1 MALFD
6 KLAQIVLPKGKG
18 IKGGASFTPTFN
30 PRTPIITAPTY
41 RQHLSDIFTDRTAN
55 DSRSLLNNLVNHD
68 PDVSAAVHS
77 YLTIS
82 GSANLVISAYNAEGQ
97 LDRDGIDLGQRIIQS
112 LTSTSDYSLGYSNK
126 PTMDQLSANLRYM
139 ALLRGMIG
147 VELVLD
153 KTYVPSELRIVDTS
167 TLEWNETKS
176 GVFAPTQKPAGSND
190 TIDLNIATF
199 FTSTFH
205 QNPTSIYTFSPFVAA
220 INTIAAR
227 QDIINELYRIMQVVG
242 YPRLDIEV
250 LEEVLLAN
258 VPPAFKN
265 DPNKSREFV
274 EAELGR
280 IRGVV
285 GNMSARDV
293 FVHSNAIKS
302 SIINDKN
309 PGAGMQIER
318 VIDVL
323 DNQNQAALKVMPAVI
338 GKGTAGAVAST
349 EARLFALSCDALN
362 KVVASILSQSLTLA
376 ARLAGFDGQVKAE
389 YQPVELRPVMELEPQ
404 LTMKSSRLRQ
414 ELSLGTITDA
424 EYHMQVFGRPQ
435 PAGAPELSGTNF
447 LNPVQVA
454 VDETTITANSD
465 PLGKSLASDGSPS
478 AKSNSTKSGE
488 QKSSG

>member
-1 MALFD
+1 MAIFD
-6 KLAQIVLPKGKG
+6 KLAAIVLPKGKG
-18 IKGGASFTPTFN
+18 VKGGAAFTPTFN

-55 DSRSLLNNLVNHD
+55 DSRTLLNNLVNHD

-77 YLTIS
+77 YLTIA
-82 GSANLVISAYNAEGQ
+82 GSAKLVIHAYNADGA
-97 LDRDGIDLGQRIIQS
+97 LDRDGIELAQRILQN
-112 LTSTSDYSLGYSNK
+112 LTGTSDYSLGYSNK
-126 PTMDQLSANLRYM
+126 PTMDQLANDLRYM

-153 KTYVPSELRIVDTS
+153 KTYVPSELRVVDTS
-167 TLEWNETKS
+167 TLEWNEAKS
-176 GVFAPTQKPAGSND
+176 GVFAPTQKPSGSNE
-190 TIDLNIATF
+190 TVDLNIPTF

-205 QNPTSIYTFSPFVAA
+205 QNPTSIYTYSPFVAA

-250 LEEVLLAN
+250 MEEVLLAN
-258 VPPAFKN
+258 VPATYRN
-265 DPNKSREFV
+265 DPNKAREFV

-293 FVHSNAIKS
+293 FVHSDAITA

-309 PGAGMQIER
+309 PSSGMQIER

-323 DNQNQAALKVMPAVI
+323 DNQNQAALKVMPAVV
-338 GKGTAGAVAST
+338 GKSDAGGVAST
-349 EARLFALSCDALN
+349 EARLFALSADALN
-362 KVVASILSQSLTLA
+362 RTVAAILTKALTLA
-376 ARLAGFDGQVKAE
+376 VRLAGFDGRVSAQ
-389 YQPVELRPVMELEPQ
+389 YLPVELRPVLELEPQ
-404 LTMKSSRLRQ
+404 LTMKGSRLRQ
-414 ELSLGTITDA
+414 ELSLGTITDE
-424 EYHMQVFGRPQ
+424 EYHMDMFGRPP
-435 PAGAPELSGTNF
+435 PAGAPPLSGTNF
-447 LNPVQVA
+447 MDPISVA
-454 VDETTITANSD
+454 VDATTVTANDD
-465 PLGKSLASDGSPS
+465 PMGKSLAAEGSKS

-488 QKSSG
+488 KTK